1 MALTQVAKL
10 ALESSLTE
18 PSAYTE
24 IKRVLEGTGYE
35 ALPDAAATIASTT
48 TIAVCT
54 ADATSSRI
62 ITMPAAVAG
71 TNLRVIWQV
80 EQATSDRVFTCAGS
94 DDIVGAIFTS
104 KQSDSAGD
112 GDVVAV
118 TDGTIKITVVDDVN
132 PGSYLDFHCAVAGQW
147 IVTGQLVI
155 DVVGSVPTIASS

>member
-1 MALTQVAKL
+1 MALKEASKL
-10 ALESSLTE
+10 ALESALTE

-24 IKRVLEGTGYE
+24 VKRILEGTGYQALADE
-35 ALPDAAATIASTT
+35 AVTIDSTT

-54 ADATSSRI
+54 ADAGSSRV

-71 TNLRVIWQV
+71 TTLRVIWQV
-80 EQATSDRVFTCAGS
+80 EQATSDRVFTRAGS
-94 DDIVGAIFTS
+94 DDFVGAIFTS
-104 KQSDSAGD
+104 KAGNAAGD

-118 TDGTIKITVVDDVN
+118 TDGTVAITVVDDVN

-155 DVVGSVPTIASS
+155 DAVASVPTIA

>member
-1 MALTQVAKL
+1 MALTPVAKL

-35 ALPDAAATIASTT
+35 ALGNAAVTIASTT

-54 ADATSSRI
+54 ADASVSRI
-62 ITMPAAVAG
+62 ITMPSAVAG
-71 TNLRVIWQV
+71 ATLRVIWQV
-80 EQATSDRVFTCAGS
+80 EQATNDRVFTRAGS

-104 KQSDSAGD
+104 KQGDSAGD

-118 TDGTIKITVVDDVN
+118 TDGTTAITVVDDVN

-155 DVVGSVPTIASS
+155 DVVGSVPTITP